1 MHKGVMA
8 FAGTLLAL
16 GLGACSDGG
25 QASREAVVYDAAP
38 PAKGAGFA
46 AQATAADDDHGLSA
60 MLAYEHHAGIQLPAG
75 EIPARLEQ
83 VQAACADA
91 RFGACVVLAVNQ
103 QGGERPSASA
113 TLRIVPEGVEPM
125 IALAGDGARLGSRS
139 THAED
144 LAVAVRDNA
153 ATRDRLAREMERL
166 QQFQQRP
173 DLTVSDMISLSE
185 RIAAVEAQLESAARQ
200 DAQYRRRID
209 TQRLTLSFQPP
220 TGEAGRSEIGQAL
233 RDVAGIFSTGAAW
246 TIRTMA
252 FLAPLVLVLA
262 VAVALI
268 RLVRRRRRT
277 RGQGAGAGAR

>member
-1 MHKGVMA
+1 M
-8 FAGTLLAL
+8 

-38 PAKGAGFA
+38 PAKGAAFA
-46 AQATAADDDHGLSA
+46 AQATAAEDDHGLSA

-173 DLTVSDMISLSE
+173 DLSVSDMISLSE

-233 RDVAGIFSTGAAW
+233 RDVAGVFSTGAAW

-277 RGQGAGAGAR
+277 RAQGAGTAAG

>member
-1 MHKGVMA
+1 MHKGLMA
-8 FAGTLLAL
+8 FAGALLAL

-25 QASREAVVYDAAP
+25 QASREAVVYDAAT

-46 AQATAADDDHGLSA
+46 AQATAAEDDHGLSA

-144 LAVAVRDNA
+144 LAVAVSDNA

-173 DLTVSDMISLSE
+173 DLSVSDMISLSE

-233 RDVAGIFSTGAAW
+233 RDVAGVFSTGAAW

-268 RLVRRRRRT
+268 RLVRRRCRT
-277 RGQGAGAGAR
+277 RAQGAGAGVR